1 MSRLATRFGLTE
13 IRKVKNSIKRIFTIP
28 NIVIILSALY
38 ICFQI
43 YELPSKVK
51 ALQDRVSTN
60 EKEIIVLKEKMNLN
74 LTMLSEVRADVKQI
88 LKDVK

>member
-1 MSRLATRFGLTE
+1 M
-13 IRKVKNSIKRIFTIP
+13 KNSIKRIFTIP
-28 NIVIILSALY
+28 NIAIIASALY
-38 ICFQI
+38 ICFSI

-51 ALQDRVSTN
+51 ALQERVATN

>member
-1 MSRLATRFGLTE
+1 M
-13 IRKVKNSIKRIFTIP
+13 KNSLRRIFTIP
-28 NIVIILSALY
+28 NIVVILSALY

-43 YELPSKVK
+43 YELPAKVK
-51 ALQDRVSTN
+51 ALQERVSTN

>member
-1 MSRLATRFGLTE
+1 MKRHLS
-13 IRKVKNSIKRIFTIP
+13 RIFTIP
-28 NIVIILSALY
+28 NIVVILSALY

-43 YELPSKVK
+43 YELPAKVK
-51 ALQDRVSTN
+51 SLQERVATN

>member
-1 MSRLATRFGLTE
+1 M
-13 IRKVKNSIKRIFTIP
+13 KNNLRRIFTIP
-28 NIVIILSALY
+28 NIVVFLSALY

-43 YELPSKVK
+43 YELPPKVK
-51 ALQDRVSTN
+51 SLQERVATN
-60 EKEIIVLKEKMNLN
+60 EREIIVLKEKMNLT

>member
-1 MSRLATRFGLTE
+1 M
-13 IRKVKNSIKRIFTIP
+13 KNSIKRLLTIP
-28 NIVIILSALY
+28 NIAILASALY
-38 ICFQI
+38 ICFSI

-51 ALQDRVSTN
+51 ALQERVATN

>member
-1 MSRLATRFGLTE
+1 MKRHLS
-13 IRKVKNSIKRIFTIP
+13 RIFTIP
-28 NIVIILSALY
+28 NIVVFLSALY

-43 YELPSKVK
+43 YELPAKVK
-51 ALQDRVSTN
+51 SLQERVATN

>member
-1 MSRLATRFGLTE
+1 MKRHLS
-13 IRKVKNSIKRIFTIP
+13 RIFSIQ
-28 NIVIILSALY
+28 NIVIYIGALY
-38 ICFQI
+38 ICFQV
-43 YELPSKVK
+43 YELIPIVRDLKS
-51 ALQDRVSTN
+51 RVNTN

>member
-1 MSRLATRFGLTE
+1 MKNRL
-13 IRKVKNSIKRIFTIP
+13 KRIFSIQ
-28 NIVIILSALY
+28 NLVVYIGALY
-38 ICFQI
+38 ICFQV
-43 YELPSKVK
+43 YELIPKVR
-51 ALQDRVSTN
+51 ALQDRVTTN

>member
-1 MSRLATRFGLTE
+1 MKNNLRRLL
-13 IRKVKNSIKRIFTIP
+13 TIP
-28 NIVIILSALY
+28 NIVVFLSALY

-43 YELPSKVK
+43 YELPPKVR
-51 ALQDRVSTN
+51 ALQDRVATN
-60 EKEIIVLKEKMNLN
+60 EREIIVLKEKMNLN

>member
-1 MSRLATRFGLTE
+1 MKNN
-13 IRKVKNSIKRIFTIP
+13 IRRIFTIP
-28 NIVIILSALY
+28 NIAIIASALY
-38 ICFQI
+38 ICFSI

-51 ALQDRVSTN
+51 ALQERVATN
-60 EKEIIVLKEKMNLN
+60 EREIIVLKEKMNLN

>member
-1 MSRLATRFGLTE
+1 MKRNL
-13 IRKVKNSIKRIFTIP
+13 IKLLSVPNLVIFF
-28 NIVIILSALY
+28 SALFVVY
-38 ICFQI
+38 KL
-43 YELPSKVK
+43 YELPEKVNILENRLSI
-51 ALQDRVSTN
+51 A

>member
-1 MSRLATRFGLTE
+1 M
-13 IRKVKNSIKRIFTIP
+13 KNNLRRIFTIP
-28 NIVIILSALY
+28 NMVVILSALY

-43 YELPSKVK
+43 YELPAKVK
-51 ALQDRVSTN
+51 ALQDRVATN

>member
-1 MSRLATRFGLTE
+1 M
-13 IRKVKNSIKRIFTIP
+13 KNNLRRIFTIP
-28 NIVIILSALY
+28 NMVVILSALY

-51 ALQDRVSTN
+51 TLQERVATN
-60 EKEIIVLKEKMNLN
+60 EREIIVLKEKMNLN

>member
-1 MSRLATRFGLTE
+1 M
-13 IRKVKNSIKRIFTIP
+13 KNSLRRIFTIP
-28 NIVIILSALY
+28 NIVVILSALY

-43 YELPSKVK
+43 YELPAKVK
-51 ALQDRVSTN
+51 ALQERVATN
-60 EKEIIVLKEKMNLN
+60 EREIIVLKEKMNLN

>member
-1 MSRLATRFGLTE
+1 MKRHLG
-13 IRKVKNSIKRIFTIP
+13 RIFTIP
-28 NIVIILSALY
+28 NIVVILSALY

-51 ALQDRVSTN
+51 ALQDRVATN
-60 EKEIIVLKEKMNLN
+60 EREIIVLKEKMNLN

>member
-1 MSRLATRFGLTE
+1 M
-13 IRKVKNSIKRIFTIP
+13 KNNLRRIFTIP
-28 NIVIILSALY
+28 NIAIMASALY
-38 ICFQI
+38 ICFSI
-43 YELPSKVK
+43 YELPAKVK
-51 ALQDRVSTN
+51 TLQERVSTN

>member
-1 MSRLATRFGLTE
+1 MKRHLG
-13 IRKVKNSIKRIFTIP
+13 RIFTIP
-28 NIVIILSALY
+28 NIVVILSALY

-51 ALQDRVSTN
+51 ALQDRVANN
-60 EKEIIVLKEKMNLN
+60 EREIIVLKEKMNLN

>member
-1 MSRLATRFGLTE
+1 ME
-13 IRKVKNSIKRIFTIP
+13 KKNKMKRHLGRIFTIP
-28 NIVIILSALY
+28 NIVVFLSALY

-43 YELPSKVK
+43 YELPPKVR
-51 ALQDRVSTN
+51 ALQDRLTVA

>member
-1 MSRLATRFGLTE
+1 M
-13 IRKVKNSIKRIFTIP
+13 KNSIKRLLTLP
-28 NIVIILSALY
+28 NMAIIASALY
-38 ICFQI
+38 ICFSI

-51 ALQDRVSTN
+51 ALQERVSTN

>member
-1 MSRLATRFGLTE
+1 M
-13 IRKVKNSIKRIFTIP
+13 KNNLRRIFTIP
-28 NIVIILSALY
+28 NIAIIASALY
-38 ICFQI
+38 ICFSI

-51 ALQDRVSTN
+51 ALQDRVATN

>member
-1 MSRLATRFGLTE
+1 M
-13 IRKVKNSIKRIFTIP
+13 KNNLRRIFTIP
-28 NIVIILSALY
+28 NIVVFLSALY

-43 YELPSKVK
+43 YELPPKVRT
-51 ALQDRVSTN
+51 LQDRLTVA

-74 LTMLSEVRADVKQI
+74 LTMLSEVREDVKQI

>member
-1 MSRLATRFGLTE
+1 MKRHLG
-13 IRKVKNSIKRIFTIP
+13 RIFTIP
-28 NIVIILSALY
+28 NIVVILSALY

-43 YELPSKVK
+43 YELPAKVK
-51 ALQDRVSTN
+51 TLQDRVATN